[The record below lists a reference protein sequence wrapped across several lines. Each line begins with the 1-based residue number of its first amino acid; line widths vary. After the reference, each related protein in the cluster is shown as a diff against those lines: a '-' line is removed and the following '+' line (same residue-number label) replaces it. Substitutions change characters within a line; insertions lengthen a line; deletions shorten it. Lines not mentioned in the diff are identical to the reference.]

1 MANPWK
7 KLNNSPPF
15 NVDTMLLLTDG
26 SIMCH
31 EYETP
36 NWHKLVPDTKG
47 DYVKG
52 SWHTLTPLPANA
64 PLSQNG
70 PLDAPLYYAS
80 AVLKDGRVFVAGG
93 EYNVAFNAGVD
104 VLTAQIYDP
113 VADSWASVPTP
124 PGWNN
129 IGDAPSCVLPDG
141 KVLLGDINSTRTA
154 IFDPVSKAWS
164 PGGKK
169 NDKSSEESWTL
180 MPDHK
185 ILCAEVNNH
194 PKAEK
199 YVIKTKKWVSAGSV
213 PAAADLVLNIPG
225 VSIEIG
231 PAILMPHEHVFC
243 VGASGHT
250 ALYHVKT
257 GAWSAGPDFPT
268 DSGGNLLRAFDAP
281 AALLPNGHVLCVVG
295 AVVTSGVLAGWAGL
309 PISFFEFN
317 GTALNPVLPPGNA
330 LNTVTFNCR
339 FLLLPT
345 GQVLYS
351 NCTSDLEVYTP
362 SGGPHPH
369 WRPHITHVP
378 KALRRGHSYRLGG
391 RQLNGLSQANGYG
404 DDAQMATNY
413 PLVRLKHVGSKKVF
427 FCRTF
432 DHSTMAVATG
442 KKPHHTHFHVP
453 PAVPVGHYE
462 LVVIANGVHSQH
474 VKVHVKP

>member
-7 KLNNSPPF
+7 KLNNTPPF
-15 NVDTMLLLTDG
+15 GVDTTLLLTDG
-26 SIMCH
+26 SILCH
-31 EYETP
+31 EYETA
-36 NWHKLVPDTKG
+36 NWHKLVPDAHG

-52 SWHTLTPLPANA
+52 SWRALTPLPANG
-64 PLSQNG
+64 PLSQGG
-70 PLDAPLYYAS
+70 PVDAPLYYAS

-93 EYNVAFNAGVD
+93 EYNAGSQVD
-104 VLTAQIYDP
+104 LLTAEIYDP
-113 VADSWASVPTP
+113 VADSWTSVPTP

-129 IGDAPSCVLPDG
+129 IGDAPSCVLPQG
-141 KVLLGDINSTRTA
+141 KILLGDINSTRTA
-154 IFDPVSKAWS
+154 IFDPLTKTWS
-164 PGGKK
+164 LGGNKDD
-169 NDKSSEESWTL
+169 NSSEESWTL
-180 MPDHK
+180 LPDRT

-199 YVIKTKKWVSAGSV
+199 YVIKTSKWASAGSV
-213 PAAADLVLNIPG
+213 PAAADLVLNVPG

-231 PAILMPHEHVFC
+231 PAILMPDKRVFC

-250 ALYHVKT
+250 ALYNVTT

-281 AALLPNGHVLCVVG
+281 AALLPNGHVLCIAG
-295 AVVTSGVLAGWAGL
+295 AVVTTGPDAGWAGL
-309 PISFFEFN
+309 PISFFEFD
-317 GTALNPVLPPGNA
+317 GVTLNPVPGPTNA
-330 LNTVTFNCR
+330 ANTLTYNCR

-362 SGGPHPH
+362 SGLPHLHWHPH
-369 WRPHITHVP
+369 VTHVS
-378 KALRRGHSYRLGG
+378 KALRRGHSYRLKG

-413 PLVRLKHVGSKKVF
+413 PLVRLKHIASKKIF

-442 KKPHHTHFHVP
+442 TKLHHTHFHVP
-453 PAVPVGHYE
+453 HSVPVGHYE
-462 LVVIANGVHSQH
+462 LIVIANGIHSQH
-474 VKVHVKP
+474 VKVHVKT

>member
-1 MANPWK
+1 MASPWK
-7 KLNNSPPF
+7 KLNNTPPF
-15 NVDTMLLLTDG
+15 SVDTMLLLTDG
-26 SIMCH
+26 SVMCH

-36 NWHKLVPDTKG
+36 NWHKLVPDAKG
-47 DYVKG
+47 DYVNG
-52 SWHTLTPLPANA
+52 SWQTMTPIPANA

-70 PLDAPLYYAS
+70 PVDAPLYYAS

-93 EYNVAFNAGVD
+93 EYNVLSQVD
-104 VLTAQIYDP
+104 LLTAQIYDP

-141 KVLLGDINSTRTA
+141 KILLGDINSTRTA
-154 IFDPVSKAWS
+154 IFNPTTKTWS
-164 PGGKK
+164 PGGNKDD
-169 NDKSSEESWTL
+169 NSSEESWTL
-180 MPDHK
+180 LPNHT

-199 YVIKTKKWVSAGSV
+199 YVINTNTWVSAGSV
-213 PAAADLVLNIPG
+213 PAAADLVLNVP

-231 PAILMPHEHVFC
+231 PAILMPDDRVFC

-250 ALYHVKT
+250 ALYSVKT

-281 AALLPNGHVLCVVG
+281 AALLPSGHVLCVVG
-295 AVVTSGVLAGWAGL
+295 AVVTSGIDTGWAGL
-309 PISFFEFN
+309 PISFFEFD
-317 GTALNPVLPPGNA
+317 GATLNPVPAPGNA
-330 LNTVTFNCR
+330 PNTVTFNCR

-362 SGGPHPH
+362 SGAPHH
-369 WRPHITHVP
+369 DWRPHITQVP
-378 KALRRGHSYRLGG
+378 KAPRRGHSYRLRG

-404 DDAQMATNY
+404 DDAQMSTNY
-413 PLVRLKHVGSKKVF
+413 PLVRLRHIGSKKVY
-427 FCRTF
+427 FCGTF

-442 KKPHHTHFHVP
+442 KKLHRTHFHVP
-453 PAVPVGHYE
+453 HTVPVGHYE
-462 LVVIANGVHSQH
+462 LTVIANGIHSKP

>member
-7 KLNNSPPF
+7 KLNNTPPF
-15 NVDTMLLLTDG
+15 GVDTMLLLTDG

-36 NWHKLVPDTKG
+36 NWHKLLPDAHG
-47 DYVKG
+47 NYVKG
-52 SWHTLTPLPANA
+52 SWRALTPLPANG
-64 PLSQNG
+64 PLSQGG
-70 PLDAPLYYAS
+70 PVDAPLYYAS

-93 EYNVAFNAGVD
+93 EYNAVSQVD
-104 VLTAQIYDP
+104 LLTAEIYDP
-113 VADSWASVPTP
+113 VADSWTSVPTP

-129 IGDAPSCVLPDG
+129 IGDAPSCVLPQG
-141 KVLLGDINSTRTA
+141 KILLGDINSTRTA
-154 IFDPVSKAWS
+154 IFDPLTKTWS
-164 PGGKK
+164 PGGNKDD
-169 NDKSSEESWTL
+169 NSSEESWTL
-180 MPDHK
+180 LPDRT

-199 YVIKTKKWVSAGSV
+199 YVIKTNKWASAGSV
-213 PAAADLVLNIPG
+213 PAAADLVINVPG

-231 PAILMPHEHVFC
+231 PAILMSDERVFC

-250 ALYHVKT
+250 ALYNMKT
-257 GAWSAGPDFPT
+257 GAWTAGPDFPT

-281 AALLPNGHVLCVVG
+281 AALLPNGHVLCMAG
-295 AVVTSGVLAGWAGL
+295 AVVTSGPDAGWAGL
-309 PISFFEFN
+309 PISFFEFD
-317 GTALNPVLPPGNA
+317 GATLNPVPAPANA
-330 LNTVTFNCR
+330 PNTLTYNCR
-339 FLLLPT
+339 FLLLPI

-362 SGGPHPH
+362 SGLPHPH
-369 WRPHITHVP
+369 WHPHITHVS
-378 KALRRGHSYRLGG
+378 KVLRRGHSYRLKG

-413 PLVRLKHVGSKKVF
+413 PLVRLKHISSKKVF

-442 KKPHHTHFHVP
+442 KKLHHTHFHVRHSV
-453 PAVPVGHYE
+453 PAGHYE
-462 LVVIANGVHSQH
+462 LVVIANGIHSQH